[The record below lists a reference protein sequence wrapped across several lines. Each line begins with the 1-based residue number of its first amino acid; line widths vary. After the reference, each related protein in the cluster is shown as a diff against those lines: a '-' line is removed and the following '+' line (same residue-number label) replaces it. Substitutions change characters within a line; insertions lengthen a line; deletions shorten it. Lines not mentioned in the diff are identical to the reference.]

1 MTVPPILLPDPP
13 LTDGEVLLRPW
24 TLDDVPAV
32 TAACRDPEIPRWTV
46 VPVDYQEHHAIE
58 FISSREADRAAGREL
73 TFAVVDRDNRVLGAI
88 GISNF
93 DWADLKAEIG
103 YWVAPQARNRGVG
116 TRAVRLLSRWAIEE
130 LGLER
135 IELFAHPENQASLR
149 LALRAGY
156 TREGT
161 LRLYRRRHGVREDL
175 VMHSLLAGDL
185 AG

>member
-1 MTVPPILLPDPP
+1 MPPIPLPEPP
-13 LTDGEVLLRPW
+13 LTDGEMLLRPW

-46 VPVDYQEHHAIE
+46 VPFDYQDHHAIE
-58 FISSREADRAAGREL
+58 FISGREADRAAGREL
-73 TFAVVDRDNRVLGAI
+73 SFAVVDRDDHLLGAI
-88 GISNF
+88 GIMNF
-93 DWADLKAEIG
+93 DWPDLKAEIG
-103 YWVAPQARNRGVG
+103 YWVAPEARNRGVG

-130 LGLER
+130 LALER
-135 IELFAHPENQASLR
+135 IELFANPENEASLR
-149 LALRAGY
+149 LALSAGY

-161 LRLYRRRHGVREDL
+161 LRLYRKRRGVREDL